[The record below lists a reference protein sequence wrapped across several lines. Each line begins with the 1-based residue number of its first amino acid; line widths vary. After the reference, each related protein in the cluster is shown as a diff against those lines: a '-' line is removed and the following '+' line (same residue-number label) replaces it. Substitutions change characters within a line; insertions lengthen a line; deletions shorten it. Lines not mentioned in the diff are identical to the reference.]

1 MKQIRDRM
9 RMLPKVV
16 TTTCIMVILLGFSA
30 GSATAAKDFVKFG
43 GSNPGGAWFTIAG
56 GLAPLY
62 NEKISNINVTPVAT
76 GASVDNNR
84 QIRKGDLDIILSHST
99 HAYDNWNGTGVFE
112 KDGPFKGLRMLCG
125 VFIGW
130 NHWVTLADS
139 DIKTMS
145 DFAGK
150 KIGLGPPGSG
160 NAATSENILKD
171 LGLMDKIK
179 PVHLNFGDTGR
190 ALAEGHLD
198 AIGVSTAPMPN
209 VVEVEAMHKIRLVEM
224 NSDEIDMVLE
234 KSPAR
239 FISTKIPAGTY
250 KSWGT
255 DYPCVGFQVYMAASE
270 KVSPEVVYNILKVTF
285 DPENKTQV
293 ENIHKTL
300 KQLSAGLTSMTS
312 IKVPLHAG
320 AVKFWEEQGFDIPGE
335 LIPPEMK

>member
-1 MKQIRDRM
+1 M
-9 RMLPKVV
+9 RRTSDKTRLLSGTFAISLIMALVV
-16 TTTCIMVILLGFSA
+16 VFTA
-30 GSATAAKDFVKFG
+30 GSVEARKEFIKFG

-62 NEKISNINVTPVAT
+62 SKQIPNLNVTPVAT

-84 QIRKGDLDIILSHST
+84 QIRKGDLDVILSHST
-99 HAYDNWNGTGVFE
+99 HAYDNWNGTGVFK
-112 KDGPFKGLRMLCG
+112 KDGPYKGLRLLCG
-125 VFIGW
+125 VFVGW
-130 NHWVTLADS
+130 NHWVTLAKS

-150 KIGLGPPGSG
+150 KVGLGPPGSG
-160 NAATSENILKD
+160 NASTSENILRD

-198 AIGVSTAPMPN
+198 VIGVSTAPMPN
-209 VVEVEAMHKIRLVEM
+209 VVEVEAMHEIRLVEM
-224 NSDEIDMVLE
+224 NDDEIDTVLK

-239 FISTKIPAGTY
+239 FIRTQIPAGTY
-250 KSWGT
+250 KSWKT

-270 KVSPEVVYNILKVTF
+270 KVKPETIYNMMKVTF
-285 DPENKTQV
+285 DPKNKEYMKNV
-293 ENIHKTL
+293 HKTL

-312 IKVPLHAG
+312 IKVPLHPG
-320 AVKFWEEQGFDIPGE
+320 ALRFWKEQGLDIPAV